1 MPHFVI
7 HTNKSFLDQQDPN
20 KIMQAVFAQA
30 KASGLFPTSIIK
42 VRIIPFEHS
51 IVDGADQDLIHI
63 VAWIMGGRTTEQ
75 KKDLADR
82 IITALGTSLP
92 ELPTI
97 SIDVR
102 DIAPPTYSNRELT

>member
-1 MPHFVI
+1 MPHFII
-7 HTNKSFLDQQDPN
+7 HTNKTFIDQQDPN
-20 KIMQAVFAQA
+20 KIMQAVFAEA
-30 KASGLFPTSIIK
+30 KASGLFPSSIIK

-51 IVDGADQDLIHI
+51 IVDGTDQDLVHI

-82 IITALGTSLP
+82 IVAELGTSFP

-102 DIAPPTYSNRELT
+102 DIDPPTYSNRELT